1 MPDVRTFPPAQ
12 HLVAFY
18 QDPEALCLAL
28 TGSVLAGIRSGEQI
42 VLIVTRPHWTSVE
55 ARLRVQQVQVG
66 RLLQRRQIVVVDA
79 EEVLAQVTADGPLDL
94 DRLQALLESLL
105 DPALAPHRVFGE
117 LVSLLAARGHFEEAL
132 KVEKLGM
139 ALASRATVTVAC
151 AYDLAHLRHDPEA
164 IDAVAACHERAVS
177 V

>member
-1 MPDVRTFPPAQ
+1 MPDVRTLPPAQ

-18 QDPEALCLAL
+18 QDPEALSLAL
-28 TGSVLAGIRSGEQI
+28 TGSILAGIRSGEQI
-42 VLIVTRPHWTSVE
+42 VLVVTRPHWASVE
-55 ARLRVQQVQVG
+55 ARLRAEEVQVG

-79 EEVLAQVTADGPLDL
+79 EELLAQVAADGLLDL
-94 DRLQALLESLL
+94 DRLEALFESLL

-117 LVSLLAARGHFEEAL
+117 LVSLLAARGHLEEAL
-132 KVEKLGM
+132 KVEKLGT
-139 ALASRATVTVAC
+139 ALASRVTVTMAC

-177 V
+177 L